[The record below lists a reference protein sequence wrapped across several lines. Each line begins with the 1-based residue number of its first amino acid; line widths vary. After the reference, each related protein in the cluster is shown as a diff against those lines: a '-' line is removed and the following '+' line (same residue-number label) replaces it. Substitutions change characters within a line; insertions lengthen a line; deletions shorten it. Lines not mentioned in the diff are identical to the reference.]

1 MNFDFTAEELALH
14 AQIAQACAPG
24 ASAAES
30 GRPFGR
36 EALPALLQRLSATG
50 YLDIGLS
57 EAPSPVQLTAA
68 MEIAARREP
77 AHFLALEMS
86 ARVCGRAL
94 RRWGDAGIRNE
105 LLVEMRAG
113 HLLAAP
119 ALCEGAQN
127 TGPSGLRTTGVIEGD
142 TIRIS
147 GAKTHVLEG
156 HKADCFAVSGK
167 FGEQV
172 ALFMVPCQAQGL
184 TVGPVEGT
192 LAGATAFVPL
202 TLSDCRIPRDRM
214 LVPAPGED
222 LLEMVRCWEN
232 QVLCA
237 AALAEMGCAFD
248 LANAFAKQHQNGGK
262 PIVAY
267 QAVAFKLAEMFTL
280 RQTAQLLA
288 YQAGLAAAGPEAK
301 IDRNTLTLMYCA
313 KVFCTQAAE
322 RIASDA
328 LQIMG
333 VHGCGPDHPI
343 VSAFCRAK
351 LLCLLGTSNEVAKN
365 SIGDAMMKYLDQQ
378 F

>member
-24 ASAAES
+24 ASVAET

-36 EALPALLQRLSATG
+36 EALLALLQRLSETG
-50 YLDIGLS
+50 YLDIGLT

-77 AHFLALEMS
+77 EHYLALEMS
-86 ARVCGRAL
+86 TRVCGRAL
-94 RRWGDAGIRNE
+94 RRWGDATIRNE
-105 LLVEMRAG
+105 LLAELCAG
-113 HLLAAP
+113 RLLAAP

-127 TGPSGLRTTGVIEGD
+127 TGPSGLRTTGAIEGD

-147 GAKTHVLEG
+147 GEKTHVLEG
-156 HKADCFAVSGK
+156 QLSDCFAVSGR

-172 ALFMVPCQAQGL
+172 ALFMVPRQARGL
-184 TVGPVEGT
+184 TVGPVDGT
-192 LAGATAFVPL
+192 LAGATAFVRL
-202 TLSDCRIPRDRM
+202 TLTDCRIPRHRM
-214 LVPAPGED
+214 LVCAPGED
-222 LLEMVRCWEN
+222 LLEIVRFWEN

-288 YQAGLAAAGPEAK
+288 YQAGLSAAGPEAK
-301 IDRNTLTLMYCA
+301 IDRNALTLMYCA

-333 VHGCGPDHPI
+333 VHGCAPDHPL

-365 SIGDAMMKYLDQQ
+365 SIGDAMMKYLD
-378 F
+378 